1 MTKLTEEKFKEFA
14 EQGFFDEWVSIEH
27 VIGLLSK
34 KGFSIEGKKVGM
46 VSRMLTK
53 LCQKDVLERD
63 KDENKKWK
71 YRKNR
76 NG

>member
-1 MTKLTEEKFKEFA
+1 MAKLTEEKFKEFA
-14 EQGFFDEWVSIEH
+14 EQGFFDEWKSIEK
-27 VIGLLSK
+27 VVEFLSK
-34 KGFSIEGKKVGM
+34 KGFSIKGTKVGM

-71 YRKNR
+71 YRKDQ